1 MAFLNPSNQLIQIDT
16 GNVLTYCWNPSA
28 SPISVYANIGEIQV
42 LGQRYVG
49 YSAAAPGTTNPPAS
63 NPSGSPAIYVLAQ
76 YLATS
81 ATTLAN
87 WQTANAPA
95 PVYWT
100 DTTFTTV
107 TGIASEA
114 LNGGTNATMVAGYL
128 MANYVS
134 LPKLTLTQLL
144 GGYVFVQVAGYLAGA
159 YGPANGT
166 AGVNNSIIGY
176 TGAFQSS
183 GTASGSFPGLPRKL
197 GVQLSA
203 VSSGLCNVLVDAD
216 IF

>member
-1 MAFLNPSNQLIQIDT
+1 MAFYNPSNQLIQVDT

-28 SPISVYANIGEIQV
+28 SPISVYANIGDVQV
-42 LGQRYVG
+42 PGQRYVG
-49 YSAAAPGTTNPPAS
+49 VNSASAANPFGAPAVY
-63 NPSGSPAIYVLAQ
+63 ILAK
-76 YLATS
+76 YLSTS
-81 ATTLAN
+81 ATTLAQ

-128 MANYVS
+128 MVNYAS
-134 LPKLTLTQLL
+134 APKLTLAQLL
-144 GGYVFVQVAGYLAGA
+144 GGYVFVQVAGFLPNA

-166 AGVNNSIIGY
+166 AGLNNSIIGY

-183 GTASGSFPGLPRKL
+183 GVASGSYPGLPRSL

-203 VSSGLCNVLVDAD
+203 LSSGLCNVWVTAD
-216 IF
+216 MF